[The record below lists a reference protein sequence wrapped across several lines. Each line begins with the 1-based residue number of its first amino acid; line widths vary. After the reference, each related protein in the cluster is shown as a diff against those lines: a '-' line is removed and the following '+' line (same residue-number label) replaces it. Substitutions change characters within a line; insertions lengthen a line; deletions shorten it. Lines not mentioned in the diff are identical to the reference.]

1 MQQGLLVEFSCNSP
15 TLYLIAHWR
24 ALLIVRS
31 FVLEW
36 RVVAT
41 TFYIR
46 CASYLSYYMDSLC
59 DFITKLSWHIY
70 SKSSEICNEKL
81 CYNLKFLEWDKG
93 QTLVLEKT
101 QENSIESFLQS
112 SLPYIPIQM
121 VCANYC
127 ASYPK
132 WPCVKHEVNMCY
144 PCCLMSLFSRSFYF
158 LLLSSMINVV
168 TTPSNVPDV
177 TVWLI
182 TSNPKSRVLKIEK
195 IKNKSKIK

>member
-1 MQQGLLVEFSCNSP
+1 MCGWYYKTSEDHRVLQRSKGVQKSEFNNILRWLGILVCN
-15 TLYLIAHWR
+15 L
-24 ALLIVRS
+24 
-31 FVLEW
+31 
-36 RVVAT
+36 
-41 TFYIR
+41 
-46 CASYLSYYMDSLC
+46 
-59 DFITKLSWHIY
+59 K
-70 SKSSEICNEKL
+70 
-81 CYNLKFLEWDKG
+81 CYNLKSLEWDKG

-132 WPCVKHEVNMCY
+132 WPCVKHEVNICY
-144 PCCLMSLFSRSFYF
+144 PCCMMSLFSRSFYF